1 MSAYLYSDVGKP
13 NLRTKICVPKL
24 ETEKHQLI
32 TLDILSAA
40 LFCIRLIFNFLTSLH
55 KEMDLLFMDA
65 HEKDSYNFLFS
76 LHLQGV
82 GQKSYLDHLAAY
94 GINRTDLAAE

>member
-1 MSAYLYSDVGKP
+1 
-13 NLRTKICVPKL
+13 
-24 ETEKHQLI
+24 
-32 TLDILSAA
+32 
-40 LFCIRLIFNFLTSLH
+40 
-55 KEMDLLFMDA
+55 MDA

-94 GINRTDLAAE
+94 GINRNDLAAE